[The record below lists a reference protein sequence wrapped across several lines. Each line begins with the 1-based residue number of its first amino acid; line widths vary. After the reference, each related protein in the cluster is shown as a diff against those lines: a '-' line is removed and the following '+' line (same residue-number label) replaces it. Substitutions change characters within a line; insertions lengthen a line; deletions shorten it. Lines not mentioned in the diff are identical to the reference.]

1 MAAYLLTKRLP
12 SAHAFDRFAEM
23 GKTPK
28 YFVRKIIQWIMW
40 TFSRKRLLL
49 VENVAHWDQL
59 HIITV
64 HNLMKCN
71 TILLLNIFLHTV
83 GKIL

>member
-49 VENVAHWDQL
+49 VENVAH
-59 HIITV
+59 
-64 HNLMKCN
+64 
-71 TILLLNIFLHTV
+71 
-83 GKIL
+83 